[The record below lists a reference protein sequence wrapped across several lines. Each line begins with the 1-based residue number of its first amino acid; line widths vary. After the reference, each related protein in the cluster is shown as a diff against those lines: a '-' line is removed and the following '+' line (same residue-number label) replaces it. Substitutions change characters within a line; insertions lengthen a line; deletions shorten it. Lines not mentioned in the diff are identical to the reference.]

1 MDARTSQMDFYTLT
15 LMGSCQIGQ
24 QSHHIWRHHKYI
36 CACMHAYI
44 YNKKF
49 LLVCLWLFAQYPGIR
64 HEKLINRVCIVIQ
77 QKYCVGK
84 CVS

>member
-44 YNKKF
+44 
-49 LLVCLWLFAQYPGIR
+49 
-64 HEKLINRVCIVIQ
+64 
-77 QKYCVGK
+77 
-84 CVS
+84 